1 MTTASVPN
9 VLAQGFLAQPDD
21 LAQLQLVSA
30 DAVRALVTAIN
41 ATTNEE
47 LKQRK
52 LVIVL
57 GTGGTLAMQTS
68 TTGVRAPHYEVE
80 NVFNYANPRIH
91 QRFNLHCLS
100 AFNIDSSQMTYQH
113 VRELA
118 VVLTHL
124 INHITVP
131 HIGFVIFHGTDTM
144 SYTGAALSLMT
155 GQGLPCSIVLTGA
168 QKPIYEP
175 MTDGANNISNA
186 LFTLEALAAA
196 DMAEVLIVMG
206 NRAMLATSAEKVDDT
221 GGDAFATTRHEYVA
235 TFDRMDYPVR
245 LASWLNPRR
254 KVPFQPTI
262 WQGDYSHTL
271 VVKSTMGLSPETVA
285 KMVAFPET
293 HAVIFYS
300 YGAGTV
306 HEPLL
311 DSVMVQARMKKIPV
325 FIVNPVHSDYR
336 AEYESSA
343 KAIRAGAV
351 PLDMTLSAALAK
363 MEIALRLHGG
373 DTAALAIFMT
383 QSYVGEIATT
393 ASRKWR

>member
-1 MTTASVPN
+1 MSV
-9 VLAQGFLAQPDD
+9 VEGFLAQPDD
-21 LAQLQLVSA
+21 LTQLRIIDAAAVRQLVE
-30 DAVRALVTAIN
+30 TIN
-41 ATTNEE
+41 ATDNET

-52 LVIVL
+52 LVIVI
-57 GTGGTLAMQTS
+57 GTGGTLAMKTDHL
-68 TTGVRAPHYEVE
+68 GVRAPHYDIE

-118 VVLTHL
+118 VTLTFMMQNL
-124 INHITVP
+124 TVP

-168 QKPIYEP
+168 QKPIHEP
-175 MTDGANNISNA
+175 LTDAARNISNA
-186 LFTLEALAAA
+186 LYTLEALAAN

-221 GGDAFATTRHEYVA
+221 SADAFATTRHEYVA
-235 TFDRMDYPVR
+235 TFDRMEYPVR
-245 LASWLNPRR
+245 LAGWLNQRR
-254 KVPFQPTI
+254 KVAFEPTI
-262 WQGDYSHTL
+262 WPTDYSHTL
-271 VVKSTMGLSPETVA
+271 VVKSTMGLDPMAVA
-285 KMVAFPET
+285 RMVAFPET
-293 HAVIFYS
+293 LAVIFYS

-306 HEPLL
+306 HELVL
-311 DSVMVQARMKKIPV
+311 DAVMIEARQKKIPV
-325 FIVNPVHSDYR
+325 FIVNPVHSDFR
-336 AEYESSA
+336 VEYDSSA
-343 KAIRAGAV
+343 KAVRAGAV

-363 MEIALRLHGG
+363 MEIALRLHPG
-373 DTAALAIFMT
+373 DTASQAIFMT

-393 ASRKWR
+393 ANRKYRQ